1 MEIRSLYNN
10 KNISLGL
17 TTQEIEELLV
27 NKELSSKSQDIT
39 IKVSNSISYK
49 IFNAF
54 PDRKYYFEITELVL
68 KETKSLK
75 SVPNLG
81 VENISLNYFNGRLVL
96 YHRTF

>member
-27 NKELSSKSQDIT
+27 NKELSSKSQNIT

-54 PDRKYYFEITELVL
+54 PYLQSQR
-68 KETKSLK
+68 
-75 SVPNLG
+75 
-81 VENISLNYFNGRLVL
+81 
-96 YHRTF
+96 